1 MPISVPLRSR
11 TPVMFPRPLRGRIER
26 PRFVSD
32 VLEGNPWHDPVEREL
47 QVYLPPSGRTEGLPL
62 LVLLS
67 GYTGAGF
74 LQFQRPRYLSDSRVG
89 QLDRLIRTGVAGEAV
104 MVSPDC
110 MTTLGGSQYV
120 NSSATGRY
128 EDYITEEIIPW
139 VRERYGTGPVG
150 VLGTSS
156 GGYGALSLALR
167 HPDIFSAAAS
177 DSGDMYFE
185 YGYLPEFPRAFRAIR
200 QAGGPEALLR
210 RIFARPI
217 DGWGPLHPMASGLEH
232 MAYASCYS
240 PVDDAPGRFELPF
253 DLTTGALRPE
263 IWAKWLAR
271 DPVRMIARPRYA
283 RALRRLRYVYVD
295 GGEEDEWN
303 LDVAARIFAAAAR
316 AQGATIDHQ
325 EFSGRHSDVAPRYE
339 VILPRI
345 LRALGAP
352 GRKVEPFLR
361 TGPRRGR
368 STRRPSRPRAK
379 RAR

>member
-1 MPISVPLRSR
+1 MPISVPLDSR
-11 TPVMFPRPLRGRIER
+11 TPIMFPRPLRGRIER
-26 PRFVSD
+26 PTIPSQ
-32 VLEGNPWHDPVEREL
+32 VLEGNPWGDPVEREL
-47 QVYLPPSGRTEGLPL
+47 QVYIPPSGRTEGRPL

-67 GYTGAGF
+67 GYTGSGF
-74 LQFQRPRYLSDSRVG
+74 LHFQRPRYLSDTRVS
-89 QLDRLIRTGVAGEAV
+89 QLDRLIRTGLAGEAV

-128 EDYITEEIIPW
+128 EDYVTEEIVPW
-139 VRERYGTGPVG
+139 VRERYRTGAVG

-167 HPDIFSAAAS
+167 HPDVFSAAAS

-185 YGYLPEFPRAFRAIR
+185 YGYLPDFPRAFRAIR
-200 QAGGPEALLR
+200 KAGGPEALLR
-210 RIFARPI
+210 RVFARPV
-217 DGWGPLHPMASGLEH
+217 DGWGPLHPMASGLEL

-240 PVDDAPGRFELPF
+240 PVDDEPGRFELPF
-253 DLTTGALRPE
+253 DLTSGALRSE

-271 DPVRMIARPRYA
+271 DPVRMIARARFA

-303 LDVAARIFAAAAR
+303 LEVSARIFAAVAQ
-316 AQGATIDHQ
+316 AQGAHVDHR
-325 EFSGRHSDVAPRYE
+325 EYSGRHSDVAPRYE
-339 VILPRI
+339 VIFPAI
-345 LRALGAP
+345 LHALGAP
-352 GRKVEPFLR
+352 GRRDKPAAK

-368 STRRPSRPRAK
+368 STHQRPRPRAT